1 MGPKGRVSEERQG
14 RSKGTLFLV
23 LAFLVFLGNF
33 KFLCFDHENTQW
45 LVRQYSAS

>member
-14 RSKGTLFLV
+14 RSKGTFFLV

-33 KFLCFDHENTQW
+33 K
-45 LVRQYSAS
+45 LVRDFLGFANVGKKKN